1 MADWVSSAF
10 HRDLVAAL
18 VQARHAEGLT
28 QRDLA
33 RKLGKPQSYVGKIE
47 SVERNLGVSEF
58 WDWAICIGL
67 DPGGLL
73 NRIGQAQDANK
84 KAPERTPGPS

>member
-1 MADWVSSAF
+1 MADWVSSAM

-18 VQARHAEGLT
+18 VLARRAEGLT

-33 RKLGKPQSYVGKIE
+33 RKLGKPQSYVGKVE
-47 SVERNLGVSEF
+47 SIERNLSVSEF
-58 WDWAICIGL
+58 WCWAAAVGL

-73 NRIGQAQDANK
+73 NRVGD
-84 KAPERTPGPS
+84 R

>member
-1 MADWVSSAF
+1 MADWVSSTM

-18 VQARHAEGLT
+18 VLARRVQGMT

-33 RKLGKPQSYVGKIE
+33 LRLGKPQSYVGKVE
-47 SVERNLGVSEF
+47 SIERNLSVTEF
-58 WDWAICIGL
+58 WSWAGAVGL

-73 NRIGQAQDANK
+73 NQVGK
-84 KAPERTPGPS
+84 T